1 MIDSKKIVEK
11 LLQQF
16 RFNKVKPFLIGDV
29 LDFGGNEG
37 ELKPLVK
44 GNYVLVN
51 YDHSPMFNKTF
62 DTIVLL
68 AVIEHMEVSDVFDSL
83 HTFKNALRKDGH
95 IFLTTPTP
103 SSKFILETLAFF
115 RILDKQNIEEHK
127 HYWNEPELFDL
138 AEKAGYEVVKYKKF
152 QFGLNQ
158 YILLKHKKA

>member
-16 RFNKVKPFLIGDV
+16 RFNKVKPYLVGDV

-37 ELKPLVK
+37 ELKPFVK
-44 GNYVLVN
+44 GNYTIVN

-68 AVIEHMEVSDVFDSL
+68 AVIEHMEVSDVFDTL
-83 HTFKNALRKDGH
+83 KEFKVALRENGN

-103 SSKFILETLAFF
+103 SSKLILETLAFF

-127 HYWNEPELFDL
+127 HYWNQDELTNLALQSGFD
-138 AEKAGYEVVKYKKF
+138 VVKYKKF

-158 YILLKHKKA
+158 YIILKHSIA

>member
-1 MIDSKKIVEK
+1 MIDSKKVVEK

-44 GNYVLVN
+44 GSYVLVN

-83 HTFKNALRKDGH
+83 HTFKNALRENGH

-127 HYWNEPELFDL
+127 HYWNETELFDL
-138 AEKAGYEVVKYKKF
+138 AEKTGYEVVKYKKF